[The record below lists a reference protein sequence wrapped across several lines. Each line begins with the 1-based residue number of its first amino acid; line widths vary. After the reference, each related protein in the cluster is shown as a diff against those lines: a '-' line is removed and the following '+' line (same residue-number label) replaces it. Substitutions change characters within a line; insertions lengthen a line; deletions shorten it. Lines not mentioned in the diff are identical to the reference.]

1 MQAPGWEFWIDRGG
15 TFTDIVARAPDGSVQ
30 CRKFLSEAPERYTDA
45 AAHGVRSIL
54 REAKDAGRAPVHA
67 IRMGTTVATNA
78 LLEREGDPCVL
89 LTTAGFADALT
100 IGDQSRPELFARE
113 IHRPP
118 PLYAQVIEAAERIG
132 ARGEVLQALDPQ
144 ALRAPLQ
151 AALQA
156 GITSLAITFLHGYRY
171 PQHERTAAV
180 LARTLGF
187 TYVSVSSEVL
197 PLPRLT
203 GRGDTTVADAYLSPL
218 LMRYVTQFQAALA
231 EPEDASGPTVTPQ
244 RLLFMRS
251 HGGLTEA
258 EHFRGKDAVL
268 SGPAGGVVGMVRT
281 GDAVGLHT
289 LIGFDMGGTST
300 DVALYAGELE
310 RTQDSVVAG
319 VRLRA
324 PMLRIDTVA
333 AGGGSILSF
342 EDGRFQ
348 VGPASAGADPGPCCY
363 RRGGP
368 LTVTDANLL
377 LGRLEPRYFP
387 KVFGPNADQAL
398 DLTAV
403 KERFDAL
410 TDEINRASEQIYSQE
425 DVAEGF
431 LRIAVDNMASAIKRL
446 TVQRGFDLARFT
458 LCCFGGAGGQH
469 ACAVADA
476 LGLRRVFIHPYAG
489 VLSAYGMGLADIREI
504 RQHPVEAK
512 LSETLL
518 GELAPTL
525 SALEA
530 QAGQPLRARAGSAS
544 SLRFEHRAHLR
555 YEGTD
560 TPHATPLNDATSMA
574 QALAT
579 LHQQHYGYAHRDG
592 VIVVESIEVEAI
604 APGADIQTGDAPAD
618 TTPAPRIDAEA
629 AALVHEVY
637 FDGDW
642 RRTPYF
648 LRERCEAPGRI
659 EGPAIIVD
667 ANGTTV
673 ISPGWSATLDPQG
686 HLLLERHA
694 LGKQAPGAHVS
705 RHADTDADPVLLEL
719 FNNRFRHIAEQMG
732 TVLQHTASSVNIKER
747 LDFSC
752 AVFDAQGGLVANA
765 PHMPIHLGSMG
776 ESVRAVIRGEAQLGR
791 TPRPDDAFLLN
802 APYAGGTHLP
812 DLTVVSPVYLRESA
826 QAPDFYVASRGHH
839 ADIGGTTPGSMPA
852 FSEHIDEEGVLFDH
866 FPLVQA
872 GLLNE
877 AALRDHLAAGR
888 WPARAP
894 ERNVADLQAQLA
906 ANARGRLELER
917 AAAHFGINV
926 LSAYTTH
933 VQHNAEECVRRA
945 IARLPAAG
953 QFDYP
958 LDNDLQIRV
967 RVALD
972 PKARTAVVDF
982 TGTSAQASNN
992 FNAPAAVCRA
1002 AVLYVFRTLVD
1013 RDIPMN
1019 EGCLAPIELTI
1030 PEGSMLDPRAP
1041 AAVVAGN
1048 VETSQCVTDA
1058 LYGALGV
1065 QAGAQGTMNN
1075 ITFGNDTHQYYE
1087 TLCGGTGAGPGY
1099 AGASAIHSH
1108 MTNSR
1113 LTDAEILE
1121 WRLPVRVEA
1130 FMIRRGSGGRGRWCG
1145 GDGVER
1151 RLHFLEPMRLSLLT
1165 NNRRQGPFGLQGGGS
1180 GQAGENLLLRAD
1192 GSEEHLAASTQVEVD
1207 AGDTLVI
1214 RTPGGGAF
1222 GAETR

>member
-1 MQAPGWEFWIDRGG
+1 MQGPGWEFWIDRGG
-15 TFTDIVARAPDGSVQ
+15 TFTDIVARAPDGAVQ
-30 CRKFLSEAPERYTDA
+30 CRKFLSEAPERYRDA
-45 AAHGVRSIL
+45 AAHGVRAIL
-54 REAKDAGRAPVHA
+54 NQAKDVGRAPVHA

-89 LTTAGFADALT
+89 LTTAGFADALA
-100 IGDQSRPELFARE
+100 IGDQARPDLFARE
-113 IHRPP
+113 IRRPA
-118 PLYAQVIEAAERIG
+118 PLYARVIEAAERMN
-132 ARGEVLQALDPQ
+132 ARGRVLLPLDP
-144 ALRAPLQ
+144 ATLLDPLRA
-151 AALQA
+151 
-156 GITSLAITFLHGYRY
+156 AIDDGMRSVAIVFLHGYRY
-171 PQHERTAAV
+171 PQHERAAAD
-180 LARTLGF
+180 LARTMGF
-187 TYVSVSSEVL
+187 SYVSVSSDVL

-218 LMRYVTQFQAALA
+218 LVRYVTQFQAALA
-231 EPEDASGPTVTPQ
+231 DPEDNTGPTVRPQ

-268 SGPAGGVVGMVRT
+268 SGPAGGVIGMVST
-281 GDAVGLHT
+281 GAAVGLNT

-300 DVALYAGELE
+300 DVALYAGALE
-310 RTQDSVVAG
+310 RTQDSAVAG

-377 LGRLEPRYFP
+377 LGRLNPCHFP
-387 KVFGPNADQAL
+387 QVFGPNADQAL
-398 DLTAV
+398 DEAAVREHFRLLTEEV
-403 KERFDAL
+403 
-410 TDEINRASEQIYSQE
+410 NRASEQVYSQE
-425 DVAEGF
+425 GAAEGF

-446 TVQRGFDLARFT
+446 TVQRGYDLSNFT

-504 RQHPVEAK
+504 RQHAVEARLDEAL
-512 LSETLL
+512 LSGLRS
-518 GELAPTL
+518 TL
-525 SALEA
+525 SNLEE
-530 QAGQPLRARAGSAS
+530 QAGQPLRARAGDAS
-544 SLRFEHRAHLR
+544 PLRFERRAHLR

-560 TPHATPLNDATSMA
+560 TSHATPLTDAAEMTL
-574 QALAT
+574 ALAK
-579 LHQQHYGYAHRDG
+579 LHQQHYGYAHREG
-592 VIVVESIEVEAI
+592 AIIVESVEVEAI
-604 APGADIQTGDAPAD
+604 APGAGIPS
-618 TTPAPRIDAEA
+618 DAESA
-629 AALVHEVY
+629 PSDSPPHADPSSAALVREVY
-637 FDGDW
+637 FDGEW
-642 RRTPYF
+642 QRTPFY
-648 LRERCEAPGRI
+648 LRERCQSPCRVD
-659 EGPAIIVD
+659 GPAIIVD

-673 ISPGWSATLDPQG
+673 IHPSWSASLDRDG
-686 HLLLERHA
+686 HLLLERRMIPDQVA
-694 LGKQAPGAHVS
+694 QEQVAN
-705 RHADTDADPVLLEL
+705 RADPVLLEL

-752 AVFDAQGGLVANA
+752 AVFDALGGLVANA

-776 ESVRAVIRGEAQLGR
+776 ESVRAVIRREAQRGR
-791 TPRPDDAFLLN
+791 SPRANDAFLVN

-812 DLTVVSPVYLRESA
+812 DLTVVSPVYLREAADS
-826 QAPDFYVASRGHH
+826 PDFYVASRGHH

-852 FSEHIDEEGVLFDH
+852 FSRHIDEEGVLFDH
-866 FPLVQA
+866 FPLMRHGALDEA
-872 GLLNE
+872 GLHEHLE
-877 AALRDHLAAGR
+877 AGP

-894 ERNVADLQAQLA
+894 ARNLADLRAQLA
-906 ANARGRLELER
+906 ANARGLQELER
-917 AAAHFGINV
+917 AAEHFGIEV
-926 LSAYTTH
+926 LSAYTAH
-933 VQHNAEECVRRA
+933 VQANAEECVRRA

-953 QFDYP
+953 EFTYP
-958 LDNDLQIRV
+958 LDNGLRIHV
-967 RVALD
+967 HVALD
-972 PKARTAVVDF
+972 PQARTAVVDF
-982 TGTSAQASNN
+982 SGTSAQAPNN

-1019 EGCLAPIELTI
+1019 EGCLAPIELII
-1030 PEGSMLDPRAP
+1030 PPGSMLDPRPP

-1048 VETSQCVTDA
+1048 VETSQCITDA

-1075 ITFGNDTHQYYE
+1075 ITFGNETHQYYE
-1087 TLCGGTGAGPGY
+1087 TVCGGTGAGPGY
-1099 AGASAIHSH
+1099 HGASAVHSH

-1130 FMIRRGSGGRGRWCG
+1130 FAIRHCSGGKGRWRG

-1151 RLHFLEPMRLSLLT
+1151 RLNFLDAMRLSLLS
-1165 NNRRQGPFGLQGGGS
+1165 NNRTQGPFGLNGGGA

-1192 GSEEHLAASTQVEVD
+1192 GREERLSASAQVEVA